1 MMEVLA
7 SILLAAFFYVVILV
21 CYKIMGKRELN
32 QLGAVDVVINIL
44 IANIAASGIVEES
57 FWVDAFGGVVMIV
70 TLQFL
75 MSKIQLHKTKVRDI
89 VDGEPSLIIKNGRID
104 YSELGKIRI
113 DLDDFI
119 MLLRTQGVVNPEDV
133 QYAIIEKNGKLIVF
147 EKKLPTKV
155 FPLPL
160 IVSGSIKEKALQ
172 SFGQSKQWLKDTL
185 RKHEVTN
192 LNEIDYLFYEEHK
205 FIIYTRQ
212 GMNKIKINEL

>member
-1 MMEVLA
+1 M
-7 SILLAAFFYVVILV
+7 
-21 CYKIMGKRELN
+21 
-32 QLGAVDVVINIL
+32 
-44 IANIAASGIVEES
+44 
-57 FWVDAFGGVVMIV
+57 
-70 TLQFL
+70 
-75 MSKIQLHKTKVRDI
+75 
-89 VDGEPSLIIKNGRID
+89 
-104 YSELGKIRI
+104 
-113 DLDDFI
+113 
-119 MLLRTQGVVNPEDV
+119 
-133 QYAIIEKNGKLIVF
+133 F

>member
-57 FWVDAFGGVVMIV
+57 FWVDSFCGVVMIV
-70 TLQFL
+70 TLQVL

>member
-44 IANIAASGIVEES
+44 LANIAASGIVEES
-57 FWVDAFGGVVMIV
+57 FWVDSFGGVVMIV
-70 TLQFL
+70 ILQVL

>member
-70 TLQFL
+70 TLQVL

>member
-32 QLGAVDVVINIL
+32 QLGAVDVFLKIL
-44 IANIAASGIVEES
+44 ISNIAASGIVEES
-57 FWVDAFGGVVMIV
+57 FWVDSFGGVVMIV
-70 TLQFL
+70 TLQVL

>member
-44 IANIAASGIVEES
+44 IANIAASGIVEEY
-57 FWVDAFGGVVMIV
+57 FWVDSFGGVVMIV
-70 TLQFL
+70 ILQVL

>member
-1 MMEVLA
+1 
-7 SILLAAFFYVVILV
+7 
-21 CYKIMGKRELN
+21 MGKRELN

-57 FWVDAFGGVVMIV
+57 FWVDSFGGVVMIV
-70 TLQFL
+70 ILQVL

>member
-70 TLQFL
+70 TLQVL

-147 EKKLPTKV
+147 EKKIPTKV

>member
-57 FWVDAFGGVVMIV
+57 FWVDSFGGVVMIV
-70 TLQFL
+70 TLQVL

-119 MLLRTQGVVNPEDV
+119 MLLRTQGVVNPKDV

>member
-1 MMEVLA
+1 
-7 SILLAAFFYVVILV
+7 
-21 CYKIMGKRELN
+21 MGKRELN

-70 TLQFL
+70 TLQVL

>member
-7 SILLAAFFYVVILV
+7 SILLAAFFYVVFLV

-57 FWVDAFGGVVMIV
+57 FWVDSFGGVVMIV
-70 TLQFL
+70 TLQVL

>member
-57 FWVDAFGGVVMIV
+57 FWVDSFGGVVMIV
-70 TLQFL
+70 TLQVL

-133 QYAIIEKNGKLIVF
+133 QYAIIEKNGKLVVF

>member
-57 FWVDAFGGVVMIV
+57 FWVDSFGGVVMIV
-70 TLQFL
+70 TLQVL

-89 VDGEPSLIIKNGRID
+89 VYGEPSLIIKNGRID

>member
-1 MMEVLA
+1 
-7 SILLAAFFYVVILV
+7 
-21 CYKIMGKRELN
+21 MGKRELN

-57 FWVDAFGGVVMIV
+57 FWVDSFGGVVMIV
-70 TLQFL
+70 TLQVL

-119 MLLRTQGVVNPEDV
+119 MLLRTQGVVNPGDV

>member
-57 FWVDAFGGVVMIV
+57 FWVDSFGGVVMIV
-70 TLQFL
+70 ILQVL

>member
-57 FWVDAFGGVVMIV
+57 FWVDSFGGVVMIV
-70 TLQFL
+70 ILQVL

-104 YSELGKIRI
+104 DSELGKIRI

>member
-57 FWVDAFGGVVMIV
+57 FWIDAFGGVVMIV
-70 TLQFL
+70 ILQVL

-104 YSELGKIRI
+104 YSELVKIRI

>member
-1 MMEVLA
+1 
-7 SILLAAFFYVVILV
+7 
-21 CYKIMGKRELN
+21 MGKRELN

-57 FWVDAFGGVVMIV
+57 FWVDSFGGVVMIV
-70 TLQFL
+70 TLQVL

-212 GMNKIKINEL
+212 GMNKIKIN

>member
-57 FWVDAFGGVVMIV
+57 FWVDSFGGVVMIV
-70 TLQFL
+70 TLQVL

-192 LNEIDYLFYEEHK
+192 LNEIDYLFYEEQK

>member
-57 FWVDAFGGVVMIV
+57 FWVDSFGGVVMIV
-70 TLQFL
+70 TLQVL

>member
-57 FWVDAFGGVVMIV
+57 FWVDSFGGVVMIV
-70 TLQFL
+70 TLQVL

-113 DLDDFI
+113 DIDDSI

>member
-1 MMEVLA
+1 
-7 SILLAAFFYVVILV
+7 
-21 CYKIMGKRELN
+21 MGKRELN

-70 TLQFL
+70 TLQVL
-75 MSKIQLHKTKVRDI
+75 MSKIQLHKTKVRDS

>member
-57 FWVDAFGGVVMIV
+57 FWVDSFGGVVMIV
-70 TLQFL
+70 TLQVL

-212 GMNKIKINEL
+212 GMNKIKINGL

>member
-57 FWVDAFGGVVMIV
+57 FWVDSFGGVVMIV
-70 TLQFL
+70 TLQVL

-119 MLLRTQGVVNPEDV
+119 MLLRTQGVVNPGDV

>member
-57 FWVDAFGGVVMIV
+57 FWVDSFGGVVMIV
-70 TLQFL
+70 TLQVL

-147 EKKLPTKV
+147 EKNYQQKFSL
-155 FPLPL
+155 FPLL
-160 IVSGSIKEKALQ
+160 YQAQ
-172 SFGQSKQWLKDTL
+172 LKKKPFKVLD
-185 RKHEVTN
+185 N
-192 LNEIDYLFYEEHK
+192 QNN
-205 FIIYTRQ
+205 
-212 GMNKIKINEL
+212 G

>member
-57 FWVDAFGGVVMIV
+57 FWVDSFGGVVMIV
-70 TLQFL
+70 TLQVL

-119 MLLRTQGVVNPEDV
+119 MLLRTQGVVNPGDV

-172 SFGQSKQWLKDTL
+172 SFGQSKQWLEDTL

>member
-7 SILLAAFFYVVILV
+7 PILLAAFFYVVILV

-57 FWVDAFGGVVMIV
+57 FWVDSFGGVVMIV
-70 TLQFL
+70 TLQVL

>member
-57 FWVDAFGGVVMIV
+57 FWVDSFGGVVMIV
-70 TLQFL
+70 TLQVL

-205 FIIYTRQ
+205 F
-212 GMNKIKINEL
+212 

>member
-57 FWVDAFGGVVMIV
+57 FWVDSFGGVVMIV
-70 TLQFL
+70 ILQVL

-155 FPLPL
+155 FHLNL

>member
-7 SILLAAFFYVVILV
+7 SILLAAFFYAVILV
-21 CYKIMGKRELN
+21 CFKIMGKRELN
-32 QLGAVDVVINIL
+32 QLGAVDIVINIL

-57 FWVDAFGGVVMIV
+57 FWIDALGGVIMIV
-70 TLQFL
+70 FLQVI
-75 MSKIQLHKTKVRDI
+75 MAKIQLSKPKVRDI

-104 YSELGKIRI
+104 YIELAKIRI
-113 DLDDFI
+113 DLDDFM
-119 MLLRTQGVVNPEDV
+119 MLLRSQGIVNPEDV
-133 QYAIIEKNGKLIVF
+133 QYGIIEKNGKFIIF
-147 EKKLPTKV
+147 EKKMPTKV

-160 IVSGSIKEKALQ
+160 IVSGSIKEKAIQ
-172 SFGQSKQWLKDTL
+172 SFGQSEQWLKDTL
-185 RKHEVTN
+185 RKYEVTD

>member
-1 MMEVLA
+1 
-7 SILLAAFFYVVILV
+7 
-21 CYKIMGKRELN
+21 MGKRELN

-70 TLQFL
+70 TLQVL

-119 MLLRTQGVVNPEDV
+119 MLLRTQGVVNPEDF

>member
-57 FWVDAFGGVVMIV
+57 FWVDSFGGVVMIV
-70 TLQFL
+70 TLQVL

-212 GMNKIKINEL
+212 GMNKIKIKEL

>member
-1 MMEVLA
+1 
-7 SILLAAFFYVVILV
+7 
-21 CYKIMGKRELN
+21 MGKRELN

-57 FWVDAFGGVVMIV
+57 FWVDSFGGVVMIV
-70 TLQFL
+70 TLQVL

>member
-57 FWVDAFGGVVMIV
+57 FCVDSFGGVVMIV
-70 TLQFL
+70 TLQVL

>member
-57 FWVDAFGGVVMIV
+57 FWVDSFGGVVMIV
-70 TLQFL
+70 TLQVL

-172 SFGQSKQWLKDTL
+172 SFGQSKQWLKDKL
-185 RKHEVTN
+185 RKHELTN

>member
-57 FWVDAFGGVVMIV
+57 FWVDSFGGVVMIV
-70 TLQFL
+70 TLQVL

-172 SFGQSKQWLKDTL
+172 SFGQSKQWLNDTL